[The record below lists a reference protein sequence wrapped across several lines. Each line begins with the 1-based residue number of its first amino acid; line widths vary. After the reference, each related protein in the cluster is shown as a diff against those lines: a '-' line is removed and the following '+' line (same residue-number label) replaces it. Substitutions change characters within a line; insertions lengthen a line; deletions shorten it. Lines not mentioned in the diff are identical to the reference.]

1 MEKSVLV
8 LVIYQVPTFNKT
20 EKKTKNERGKER
32 HAEVAD
38 LQLAIMERVQYA

>member
-20 EKKTKNERGKER
+20 EKKQKIKEAKRGMLK
-32 HAEVAD
+32 AD